1 MEFWERQE
9 ASKRQE
15 ERRVAFK
22 ERSSKSADRSKDRQ
36 AKEHA
41 QAEGGTA
48 PLPLITNRILVLKHD
63 FAGTPRQPFAG
74 RVTDA
79 GGAAALPGT
88 CLRLRG

>member
-15 ERRVAFK
+15 ERRMAFK

-48 PLPLITNRILVLKHD
+48 PFTPNNKPNFGIKHD
-63 FAGTPRQPFAG
+63 VA
-74 RVTDA
+74 
-79 GGAAALPGT
+79 GAAAQPLSQ
-88 CLRLRG
+88 RLQASTSQISN